1 MSLAVP
7 VLPTTKASDLYGS
20 YRNAVAL
27 AEEGCRAQLI
37 NKLTACPMPAIRS
50 FIEMAGGNHQDKG
63 GRLPRSISSLL
74 EDVKLHTAASYFL
87 KVYINNLGHYGGGR
101 GVPHADSFVR
111 ALKTL
116 RSNLR
121 DSGGRPLEFTPD
133 HAILVTTLY
142 HESEAS
148 LKRCSHCTT
157 VFLVANKPQLI
168 RAHTTSGECPMCRTL
183 AGVYRGRSVVRVTDA
198 RQQRKILDMFASSRA

>member
-1 MSLAVP
+1 MSLSVP

-27 AEEGCRAQLI
+27 AELDCRAQLI
-37 NKLTACPMPAIRS
+37 AKLTACPMPAIRS

-87 KVYINNLGHYGGGR
+87 KVYVNNLEHYGGGR
-101 GVPHADSFVR
+101 GVPHVDAFIR
-111 ALKTL
+111 ALMVL
-116 RSNLR
+116 RSNMR
-121 DSGGRPLEFTPD
+121 GTGGRPLDFTPD

-142 HESEAS
+142 HEGETS

-157 VFLVANKPQLI
+157 VFLMANKPQVI

-198 RQQRKILDMFASSRA
+198 KQQRKVLDMFASSRA